1 VGDGELRVS
10 VDLDEGCFCNDGGGD
25 DEANTGCDEEAAR
38 DVEGG
43 CRENYFAMSDIQAGE
58 ELLCSYSQFAVQG
71 GSKGFGLYNYSDTYT
86 TYTIQN
92 KCSMCYHHLV
102 TIRGK

>member
-1 VGDGELRVS
+1 M
-10 VDLDEGCFCNDGGGD
+10 DLDEGCFCNDGGGD

-86 TYTIQN
+86 MYTI
-92 KCSMCYHHLV
+92 KKMCYHLV
-102 TIRGK
+102 TGTIRSKRMNPS

>member
-1 VGDGELRVS
+1 MGDGELRVS
-10 VDLDEGCFCNDGGGD
+10 VDLDEGCFFNDGGGD
-25 DEANTGCDEEAAR
+25 DEANTGCDKDASR

-43 CRENYFAMSDIQAGE
+43 CRENYFAMSGIQAGE

-92 KCSMCYHHLV
+92 KCSMVEYLLH
-102 TIRGK
+102 

>member
-1 VGDGELRVS
+1 M
-10 VDLDEGCFCNDGGGD
+10 DLDEGCFCNDGGGD

-58 ELLCSYSQFAVQG
+58 ELLCSYGQFAISG
-71 GSKGFGLYNYSDTYT
+71 GWKRFGL
-86 TYTIQN
+86 
-92 KCSMCYHHLV
+92 
-102 TIRGK
+102 